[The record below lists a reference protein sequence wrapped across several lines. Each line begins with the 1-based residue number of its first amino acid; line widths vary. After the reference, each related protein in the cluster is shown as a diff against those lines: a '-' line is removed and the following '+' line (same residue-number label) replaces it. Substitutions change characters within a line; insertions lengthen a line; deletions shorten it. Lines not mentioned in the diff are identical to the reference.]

1 MLKDFGSDLKKM
13 REAKGISLA
22 EISAE
27 TRINPKFLNL
37 IESGVF
43 NFQPET
49 YVRAFLKEYAR
60 AIRDNESRLLMD
72 YDKAKSGYYARRT
85 EIKSEST
92 GNEIPEGALETTST
106 LSEKRE
112 TVYK

>member
-60 AIRDNESRLLMD
+60 AIGENETRLLND
-72 YDKAKSGYYARRT
+72 YDKAKSGFYAKRT
-85 EIKSEST
+85 EFKNEIKGT
-92 GNEIPEGALETTST
+92 EIPEGSLEKSVNVT
-106 LSEKRE
+106 E
-112 TVYK
+112 